1 MKIIDDIKAY
11 SGKNPIRI
19 LYTLFLNTGFH
30 MTFWYRVAHF
40 FYKCH
45 LSIISK
51 IIMFFHKIIYSVDFD
66 YRAKIGGG
74 FKVVHSLGIVIGCD
88 VVIGK
93 NVTLYQGVTLGG
105 NFGKTK
111 VICGKETGQPY
122 LHDGVKV
129 FAHGM
134 IFGPCEIGEN
144 AEIGAGTVVTKD
156 VPANTRIYTK
166 SEKVMVEIQQ

>member
-1 MKIIDDIKAY
+1 MKKIMQDLMGY
-11 SGKNPIRI
+11 SGKNPVRI
-19 LYTLFLNTGFH
+19 IYTIFLSTGFH

-40 FYKCH
+40 FYRCH

-51 IIMFFHKIIYSVDFD
+51 IIMFWHKIIYSVDFD

-88 VVIGK
+88 VVIGN

-105 NFGKTK
+105 NSGKTK

-144 AEIGAGTVVTKD
+144 AQVGANTVVTKD
-156 VPANTRIYTK
+156 VPANMCVYTV
-166 SEKVMVEIQQ
+166 SEKKMVEVL